1 MRLWFHCDEER
12 CSDEDSP
19 RGSGFGLWLLL
30 LRAFTWEGIGAAGR
44 GAEGGTH
51 SVPGHLCQHKAP
63 STACPCESCSSPGLG
78 LRKAPVLGNNASQG
92 CGQWGMLLWWPGL
105 VSCRPGA
112 AGAVPEGRLQQ
123 CHPTDHTGLCSPLRE
138 GSSLPL
144 HRSIIMSLLSICG
157 AKSWPSGAWS
167 DQTSNNFPSH
177 TRWENF

>member
-12 CSDEDSP
+12 CGDEDSP
-19 RGSGFGLWLLL
+19 RAGGSGFGLWLLL
-30 LRAFTWEGIGAAGR
+30 LRAFTREGIGAAGR

-51 SVPGHLCQHKAP
+51 SVPGRLCQHKAP
-63 STACPCESCSSPGLG
+63 STACPWESCSSPGLG
-78 LRKAPVLGNNASQG
+78 LRKSSSFGEQLQSGLWAMGNAAVVAWAGVLQV
-92 CGQWGMLLWWPGL
+92 WGRR
-105 VSCRPGA
+105 SGA
-112 AGAVPEGRLQQ
+112 GGALAAVPSDGSHRLSSEG
-123 CHPTDHTGLCSPLRE
+123 GFIV
-138 GSSLPL
+138 PL